1 MTLQVE
7 SPTVY
12 TSQGVPISVTGIA
25 QVKIQGQNEDML
37 LTACEQFLGK
47 PEAEIQHIAL
57 VTLEGHQRAIMGS
70 MTVEEIYKDRK
81 KFSKQVFEVA
91 SSDLV
96 NMGITVVSYT
106 LKDIRD
112 EEVSSGC
119 RLSLAGWAPVPHR
132 PSSASNAAILSFQK
146 HISAN
151 SSAHIRSPFP
161 CCYGIVFFIVFLCFL
176 SFRFAISVERA
187 ERVSFS

>member
-7 SPTVY
+7 SPCVY

-47 PEAEIQHIAL
+47 NENEIQHIAL

-112 EEVSSGC
+112 EEVTKHCPLKSIILFHSSINFDFRCLGKDASLPYKKKKTKLI
-119 RLSLAGWAPVPHR
+119 RLS
-132 PSSASNAAILSFQK
+132 
-146 HISAN
+146 
-151 SSAHIRSPFP
+151 
-161 CCYGIVFFIVFLCFL
+161 
-176 SFRFAISVERA
+176 
-187 ERVSFS
+187 FS